1 MRYRKAT
8 ILFKKEEIKFFCI
21 LLGYVNNPT
30 KFHDNQIKTSL
41 WIKLLENA
49 FFYRLIVLPPLNNSD
64 LQIQEIKSLGDVTLN
79 DQSQAMLTQKD
90 ENDNYYEQYTIYL
103 LHEKKK

>member
-1 MRYRKAT
+1 M
-8 ILFKKEEIKFFCI
+8 LF
-21 LLGYVNNPT
+21 
-30 KFHDNQIKTSL
+30 
-41 WIKLLENA
+41 
-49 FFYRLIVLPPLNNSD
+49 
-64 LQIQEIKSLGDVTLN
+64 LGDVTLN